1 MKSFGI
7 DCSWARVVETDIREK
22 LAEFVEFY
30 HMIVS
35 RSKRQLAK
43 KVFCSPLFLF
53 VYSRSAREYTT
64 FNQAHYTSMA
74 R

>member
-7 DCSWARVVETDIREK
+7 DCFWARVVETDIREK

-43 KVFCSPLFLF
+43 VFCSPLFLF

-64 FNQAHYTSMA
+64 FNQAHYTSVA